1 VTITGTNFNPTA
13 ANNIV
18 CFGAVHA
25 TVHRHRGHHLPL
37 LNPNPSL
44 YSQLQ
49 GVDMNGGIVFTIP
62 LNINVQQVTVSP
74 IHLMKGVYK
83 LI

>member
-1 VTITGTNFNPTA
+1 
-13 ANNIV
+13 
-18 CFGAVHA
+18 
-25 TVHRHRGHHLPL
+25 
-37 LNPNPSL
+37 
-44 YSQLQ
+44 
-49 GVDMNGGIVFTIP
+49 MNGGIVFTIP